1 MITIK
6 KVRWK
11 NFLSTGNTYTEIDLN
26 KHGTTLIVG
35 DNGAGK
41 STILDAL
48 CWNLFNKGFRDVKR
62 EQFVNSINKKDM
74 MTEVEFNIGSKNYL
88 VRRGHRPS
96 IFEVYCNDTML
107 NQNANKADYQEILE
121 KDILQMSH
129 RSFTQVAVLGSA
141 NFTPF
146 MQLKTAERRRIVE
159 DLLDIRIFSVMYDIV
174 KGKNRQLQQELSE
187 NTAETRVIKE
197 RISGLNDT
205 INSLKDNKDAK
216 VKEFKESVEK
226 TETHINKTLE
236 EITGKSDI
244 VNEKNTTIADFAE
257 VKEKLNK
264 FILLEKSIEDNR
276 KKIRKEIEFLENN
289 DNCPT
294 CKQGIDENH
303 KKEHNKERT
312 DKISELEQGLWD
324 LDLKVKDYNDRLEE
338 ISVIQSEI
346 QTIQNE
352 IAVLQS
358 EVISNQKYVKK
369 IEQEITALQQES
381 EDSTNYEEKLKESEK
396 KLQSYE
402 TNREELTDTE
412 FYYDTAMKVLT
423 DSGIRTRV
431 IRQFL
436 PIMNKLINKY
446 LASMEFFVDFHLDE
460 EFKETI
466 KSRFRD
472 EFKYANFSEGEKM
485 RIDLALL
492 FTWRSIAK
500 LRNSVNTNILVLD
513 EIMDS
518 SLDEAGTEE
527 FLNIIRNLTEN
538 QNTFVISHKGEILY
552 EKFDNVIRFKKDK
565 NFSTIS

>member
-1 MITIK
+1 MITFK

-11 NFLSTGNTYTEIDLN
+11 NFLSTGNTFTEVDLN

-35 DNGAGK
+35 ENGAGK

-48 CWNLFNKGFRDVKR
+48 CFTLFNNGFRSVKR
-62 EQFVNSINKKDM
+62 DQFVNSINKKDM
-74 MTEVEFNIGSKNYL
+74 LTEVEFTIGSKEYL
-88 VRRGHRPS
+88 VRRGHKPS

-121 KDILQMSH
+121 KDILKMSH

-146 MQLKTAERRRIVE
+146 MQLKTYERRRIVE

-174 KGKNRQLQQELSE
+174 KGKNRTLQGELTEINSE
-187 NTAETRVIKE
+187 IKVVNE
-197 RISGLNDT
+197 RITGLNNT
-205 INSLKDNKDAK
+205 IKSLQENKDKK
-216 VKEFKESVEK
+216 VNEFKATVEK
-226 TETHINKTLE
+226 TQNHIKELLSQ
-236 EITGKSDI
+236 IG
-244 VNEKNTTIADFAE
+244 
-257 VKEKLNK
+257 VKEQEVADLNATIEDGGDLKQKLDK
-264 FILLEKSIEDNR
+264 LLLLEKSIEDNR
-276 KKIRKEIEFLENN
+276 KKIRNEIEFLQNN

-303 KKEHNKERT
+303 KKEHGAERT
-312 DKISELEQGLWD
+312 EKIKELEDGLKD
-324 LDLKVKDYNDRLEE
+324 IDTKVRSISDRLEE
-338 ISVIQSEI
+338 ISNIQQQI
-346 QTIQNE
+346 TTIQNE
-352 IAVLQS
+352 IGVVHS
-358 EVISNQKYVKK
+358 EIVSNQKYSTKLQEE
-369 IEQEITALQQES
+369 IENLQQES
-381 EDSTNYEEKLKESEK
+381 TNASDYEKALKDNDKLLNSYNKNKEEMV
-396 KLQSYE
+396 
-402 TNREELTDTE
+402 DTA

-431 IRQFL
+431 IKQFL

-446 LASMEFFVDFHLDE
+446 LASMEFFIDFNLDE

-466 KSRFRD
+466 RSRFRD
-472 EFKYANFSEGEKM
+472 DFAYANFSEGEKM

-492 FTWRSIAK
+492 FTWRAVAK
-500 LRNSVNTNILVLD
+500 LRNSVNTNLLILD

-527 FLNIIRNLTEN
+527 FLRIIRNLTEN

-552 EKFDNVIRFKKDK
+552 EKFDNVLRFKKDK

>member
-1 MITIK
+1 MITFK

-11 NFLSTGNTYTEIDLN
+11 NFLSTGNTFTEVDLN

-35 DNGAGK
+35 ENGAGK

-48 CWNLFNKGFRDVKR
+48 CFTLFNNGFRSVKR
-62 EQFVNSINKKDM
+62 DQFVNSINKKDM
-74 MTEVEFNIGSKNYL
+74 LTEVEFTIGSKEYL
-88 VRRGHRPS
+88 VRRGHKPS

-121 KDILQMSH
+121 KDILKMSH

-146 MQLKTAERRRIVE
+146 MQLKTYERRRIVE

-174 KGKNRQLQQELSE
+174 KGKNRTLQGELTEINSE
-187 NTAETRVIKE
+187 IKVVNE
-197 RISGLNDT
+197 RITGLNNT
-205 INSLKDNKDAK
+205 IKSLQENKDKK
-216 VKEFKESVEK
+216 VNEFKATVEK
-226 TETHINKTLE
+226 TQNHIKELLSQ
-236 EITGKSDI
+236 IG
-244 VNEKNTTIADFAE
+244 
-257 VKEKLNK
+257 VKEQEVADLNATIEDGGDLKQKLDK
-264 FILLEKSIEDNR
+264 LLLLEKSIEDNR
-276 KKIRKEIEFLENN
+276 KKIRNEIEFLQNN

-303 KKEHNKERT
+303 KKEHGAERT
-312 DKISELEQGLWD
+312 EKIKELEDGLKD
-324 LDLKVKDYNDRLEE
+324 IDAKVRSISDRLEE
-338 ISVIQSEI
+338 ISNIQQQI
-346 QTIQNE
+346 TTIQNE
-352 IAVLQS
+352 IGVVHS
-358 EVISNQKYVKK
+358 EIVSNQKYSTKLQEE
-369 IEQEITALQQES
+369 IENLQQES
-381 EDSTNYEEKLKESEK
+381 TNASDYEKALKDNDKLLNSYNKNKEEMV
-396 KLQSYE
+396 
-402 TNREELTDTE
+402 DTA

-431 IRQFL
+431 IKQFL

-446 LASMEFFVDFHLDE
+446 LASMEFFIDFNLDE

-466 KSRFRD
+466 RSRFRD
-472 EFKYANFSEGEKM
+472 DFAYANFSEGEKM

-492 FTWRSIAK
+492 FTWRAVAK
-500 LRNSVNTNILVLD
+500 LRNSVNTNLLILD

-527 FLNIIRNLTEN
+527 FLRIIRNLTEN

-552 EKFDNVIRFKKDK
+552 EKFDNVLRFKKDK

>member
-1 MITIK
+1 MITFK

-11 NFLSTGNTYTEIDLN
+11 NFLSTGNTFTEVDLN

-35 DNGAGK
+35 ENGAGK

-48 CWNLFNKGFRDVKR
+48 CFTLFNNGFRSVKR
-62 EQFVNSINKKDM
+62 DQFVNSINKKDM
-74 MTEVEFNIGSKNYL
+74 LTEVEFTIGSKEYL
-88 VRRGHRPS
+88 VRRGHKPS

-121 KDILQMSH
+121 KDILKMSH

-146 MQLKTAERRRIVE
+146 MQLKTYERRRIVE

-174 KGKNRQLQQELSE
+174 KGKNRTIQGELTEINSE
-187 NTAETRVIKE
+187 IKVVNE
-197 RISGLNDT
+197 RIAGLNNT
-205 INSLKDNKDAK
+205 IKSLQENKDKK
-216 VKEFKESVEK
+216 VNEFKATVEK
-226 TETHINKTLE
+226 TQNHIKELLSQ
-236 EITGKSDI
+236 IG
-244 VNEKNTTIADFAE
+244 
-257 VKEKLNK
+257 VKEQEVADLNATIEDGGDLKQKLDK
-264 FILLEKSIEDNR
+264 LLLLEKSIEDNR
-276 KKIRKEIEFLENN
+276 KKIRNEIEFLQNN

-303 KKEHNKERT
+303 KKEHGAERT
-312 DKISELEQGLWD
+312 EKIKELEDGLKD
-324 LDLKVKDYNDRLEE
+324 IDAKVRSISDRLEE
-338 ISVIQSEI
+338 ISNIQQQI
-346 QTIQNE
+346 TTIQNE
-352 IAVLQS
+352 IGVVHS
-358 EVISNQKYVKK
+358 EIVSNQKYSTKLQEE
-369 IEQEITALQQES
+369 IENLQQES
-381 EDSTNYEEKLKESEK
+381 TNASDYEKALKDNDKLLNSYNKNKEEMV
-396 KLQSYE
+396 
-402 TNREELTDTE
+402 DTA

-431 IRQFL
+431 IKQFL

-446 LASMEFFVDFHLDE
+446 LASMEFFIDFNLDE

-466 KSRFRD
+466 RSRFRD
-472 EFKYANFSEGEKM
+472 DFAYANFSEGEKM

-492 FTWRSIAK
+492 FTWRAVAK
-500 LRNSVNTNILVLD
+500 LRNSVNTNLLILD

-527 FLNIIRNLTEN
+527 FLRIIRNLTEN

-552 EKFDNVIRFKKDK
+552 EKFDNVLRFKKDK

>member
-1 MITIK
+1 MITFK

-11 NFLSTGNTYTEIDLN
+11 NFLSTGNSFTEVDLN

-48 CWNLFNKGFRDVKR
+48 CFSLFNQGFRSIKR
-62 EQFVNSINKKDM
+62 DQFVNSINKKDM
-74 MTEVEFNIGSKNYL
+74 LAEVELSIGSREYL

-96 IFEVYCNDTML
+96 IFEVYCNGTML

-121 KDILQMSH
+121 KDILKMSH

-146 MQLKTAERRRIVE
+146 MQLKTYERRRIVE

-174 KGKNRQLQQELSE
+174 KGKNRTLQGELTETNSE
-187 NTAETRVIKE
+187 IKVVNE
-197 RISGLNDT
+197 RIAGLNNT
-205 INSLKDNKDAK
+205 IKSLQENKDKK
-216 VKEFKESVEK
+216 VNEFKATVEK
-226 TETHINKTLE
+226 TQKHIQELLSQVGAKEQEVADLNA
-236 EITGKSDI
+236 
-244 VNEKNTTIADFAE
+244 TIEDGGDL
-257 VKEKLNK
+257 KEKLDK
-264 FILLEKSIEDNR
+264 LLLLEKSIEDNR
-276 KKIRKEIEFLENN
+276 KKIRNEIEFLQNN

-294 CKQGIDENH
+294 CKQGIDEEH
-303 KKEHNKERT
+303 KKQHGAERT
-312 DKISELEQGLWD
+312 EKIKELEGGLKDIDSKVRSISE
-324 LDLKVKDYNDRLEE
+324 RLEE
-338 ISVIQSEI
+338 ITTIQQQITS
-346 QTIQNE
+346 IQNE
-352 IAVLQS
+352 IGLVHS
-358 EVISNQKYVKK
+358 EIVSNQKYSTKLQEE
-369 IEQEITALQQES
+369 IESLQQES
-381 EDSTNYEEKLKESEK
+381 TNASDYEKALKDNDKLLK
-396 KLQSYE
+396 SYE
-402 TNREELTDTE
+402 TNKEEMVDTAY
-412 FYYDTAMKVLT
+412 YYDTAMKVLT

-431 IRQFL
+431 IKQFL

-446 LASMEFFVDFHLDE
+446 LASMEFFIDFNLDE

-466 KSRFRD
+466 RSRFRD
-472 EFKYANFSEGEKM
+472 DFAYANFSEGEKM

-492 FTWRSIAK
+492 FTWRAVAK
-500 LRNSVNTNILVLD
+500 LRNSVNTNLLVLD

-527 FLNIIRNLTEN
+527 FLRIIRNLTEN

-552 EKFDNVIRFKKDK
+552 EKFDNVLRFKKDK